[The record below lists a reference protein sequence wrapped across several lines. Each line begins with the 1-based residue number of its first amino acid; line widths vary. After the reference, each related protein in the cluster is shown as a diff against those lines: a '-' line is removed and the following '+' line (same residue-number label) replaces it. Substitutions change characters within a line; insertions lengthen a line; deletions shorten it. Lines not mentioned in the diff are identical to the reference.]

1 MEVREQRLM
10 FYSKY
15 VSVCLLLEHWGKV
28 LVKKKLSGISKRIL
42 RKVVEKIQIAF
53 LIKVILT
60 S

>member
-10 FYSKY
+10 FYSKH